1 MARAL
6 VVQVLLV
13 DRQRVLV
20 SDLAAEVAQ
29 EQALETLAVMAVQ
42 ALEQLAV
49 GEVILALQDQQA
61 RAEIPAHLA
70 TERQEVQQ
78 VTPVALEHLGVQ
90 GILALQALVR
100 LVEAQAILVMQVLPA
115 LLVILVLQALAQ
127 QPVRHAP
134 TAPVWADGPSAAIV
148 EGSVPP

>member
-1 MARAL
+1 MVVVLVVVEIRVTQVVQVTQVARAL

-20 SDLAAEVAQ
+20 SDLVEEVAQ

-70 TERQEVQQ
+70 TERQEAQQ

-90 GILALQALVR
+90 GILAL
-100 LVEAQAILVMQVLPA
+100 
-115 LLVILVLQALAQ
+115 
-127 QPVRHAP
+127 
-134 TAPVWADGPSAAIV
+134 
-148 EGSVPP
+148 